1 MMSGRRRH
9 SVGVVQRACRCHA
22 ARARV
27 AAARAAA
34 LVVQQQRRRSAA
46 LIIQRMA
53 IRALL
58 KTSARSAGVRARPQ
72 PRAHPRLPQAISVI
86 VGFARVVLARRAMQK
101 ARGAATAA
109 TAGRRWAG
117 ACVRVQSHV
126 RGWLARR
133 QVRPALAEQGCAR
146 AALMIQRQYRGH
158 AAAREA
164 TLRRRCLVLT
174 CAALRLQCAWR
185 GRRARAARA
194 VRLQAHLATTA
205 AAAIQR
211 AYRASAARVVLAE
224 MKDVDV
230 QAARREARWLRR
242 RERSARMLQ
251 RMLRG
256 HAGRVRA
263 RRLLLVVQ
271 RDETEF
277 LANLSAFRLREEA
290 AAMAL
295 DTVDADSAECWEG
308 GEEAERRAA
317 ELRREI
323 LGDLRITLCPCD
335 YACTGVCT
343 CMHLHVGVHTGAAQ
357 AALEHARRSV
367 LALTSADARLNG
379 PCDLIGEEEKT
390 CMAATEAPAAHQ
402 GTLESNACDDADDA
416 VRRASGIAYVQMH
429 AAVEAML
436 ESGGKESGTAR
447 TASVPGALTGAA
459 ACETVT
465 SQGINA
471 IEPQNSASGAGMSCM
486 AAAAKVQAV
495 WKGHYARNRVRR
507 FLQKL
512 AAVRLQRL
520 FRGHLGR
527 RLLVAARL
535 NAQFSAAKAAVPA
548 DKSKVKA
555 TPFQALR
562 AKAAAGS
569 ASSMAMQKERGRL
582 QVCGKASVAD
592 SAVASTHPA
601 EPFVHPGGS
610 SHSGQQVPCPH
621 CPGVPPDPPAPSS
634 VRQSWAPA
642 LSPCDFKRPDGQG
655 REATD
660 EAQGAALVLGC
671 ASLMG
676 SPMRAGEG
684 RVFHSSTEGLRLL

>member
-1 MMSGRRRH
+1 
-9 SVGVVQRACRCHA
+9 
-22 ARARV
+22 
-27 AAARAAA
+27 
-34 LVVQQQRRRSAA
+34 
-46 LIIQRMA
+46 
-53 IRALL
+53 
-58 KTSARSAGVRARPQ
+58 
-72 PRAHPRLPQAISVI
+72 
-86 VGFARVVLARRAMQK
+86 
-101 ARGAATAA
+101 
-109 TAGRRWAG
+109 
-117 ACVRVQSHV
+117 
-126 RGWLARR
+126 
-133 QVRPALAEQGCAR
+133 
-146 AALMIQRQYRGH
+146 
-158 AAAREA
+158 
-164 TLRRRCLVLT
+164 
-174 CAALRLQCAWR
+174 
-185 GRRARAARA
+185 
-194 VRLQAHLATTA
+194 
-205 AAAIQR
+205 
-211 AYRASAARVVLAE
+211 
-224 MKDVDV
+224 
-230 QAARREARWLRR
+230 
-242 RERSARMLQ
+242 
-251 RMLRG
+251 
-256 HAGRVRA
+256 
-263 RRLLLVVQ
+263 
-271 RDETEF
+271 
-277 LANLSAFRLREEA
+277 
-290 AAMAL
+290 
-295 DTVDADSAECWEG
+295 
-308 GEEAERRAA
+308 
-317 ELRREI
+317 
-323 LGDLRITLCPCD
+323 
-335 YACTGVCT
+335 
-343 CMHLHVGVHTGAAQ
+343 MHLHVGVHTGAAQ

-379 PCDLIGEEEKT
+379 PCDPVGEEERT
-390 CMAATEAPAAHQ
+390 CMAATDAPAAHQ
-402 GTLESNACDDADDA
+402 GTLESNACDDADA

-436 ESGGKESGTAR
+436 ESGGEESGAAR
-447 TASVPGALTGAA
+447 TVIVPGALTDAA

-471 IEPQNSASGAGMSCM
+471 IEPQNSASGARMSCM

-535 NAQFSAAKAAVPA
+535 NAQSSAAAAAVPA

-562 AKAAAGS
+562 AKAAAGN

-592 SAVASTHPA
+592 SAVATTLPA

-610 SHSGQQVPCPH
+610 SHSGQQVLCPH

-634 VRQSWAPA
+634 LRQSWAPA
-642 LSPCDFKRPDGQG
+642 LSPCDIKRPAGDLTGEG
-655 REATD
+655 REGTD

>member
-1 MMSGRRRH
+1 MISGRSRH

-117 ACVRVQSHV
+117 ACVRIQSHV

-146 AALMIQRQYRGH
+146 AAVMIQRQYRGH

-194 VRLQAHLATTA
+194 ARLQAHLATTA

-211 AYRASAARVVLAE
+211 AYRACAARVVLAE
-224 MKDVDV
+224 MKDVEV
-230 QAARREARWLRR
+230 QVARREARWLRR

-256 HAGRVRA
+256 HAGRVHA

-323 LGDLRITLCPCD
+323 LGNLGITLCPCV
-335 YACTGVCT
+335 YACTSRG
-343 CMHLHVGVHTGAAQ
+343 CMHMHAFTCWCAYRCCAGGSRAR
-357 AALEHARRSV
+357 AALGVGADQRR
-367 LALTSADARLNG
+367 
-379 PCDLIGEEEKT
+379 
-390 CMAATEAPAAHQ
+390 
-402 GTLESNACDDADDA
+402 
-416 VRRASGIAYVQMH
+416 
-429 AAVEAML
+429 
-436 ESGGKESGTAR
+436 R
-447 TASVPGALTGAA
+447 TAEWPL
-459 ACETVT
+459 
-465 SQGINA
+465 
-471 IEPQNSASGAGMSCM
+471 
-486 AAAAKVQAV
+486 
-495 WKGHYARNRVRR
+495 
-507 FLQKL
+507 
-512 AAVRLQRL
+512 
-520 FRGHLGR
+520 
-527 RLLVAARL
+527 
-535 NAQFSAAKAAVPA
+535 
-548 DKSKVKA
+548 
-555 TPFQALR
+555 
-562 AKAAAGS
+562 
-569 ASSMAMQKERGRL
+569 
-582 QVCGKASVAD
+582 
-592 SAVASTHPA
+592 
-601 EPFVHPGGS
+601 
-610 SHSGQQVPCPH
+610 
-621 CPGVPPDPPAPSS
+621 
-634 VRQSWAPA
+634 
-642 LSPCDFKRPDGQG
+642 
-655 REATD
+655 
-660 EAQGAALVLGC
+660 
-671 ASLMG
+671 
-676 SPMRAGEG
+676 
-684 RVFHSSTEGLRLL
+684 

>member
-164 TLRRRCLVLT
+164 TLRRRCLV
-174 CAALRLQCAWR
+174 
-185 GRRARAARA
+185 
-194 VRLQAHLATTA
+194 
-205 AAAIQR
+205 AIQR
-211 AYRASAARVVLAE
+211 AYRASAAREVVAA
-224 MKDVDV
+224 MKDVEV
-230 QAARREARWLRR
+230 QVARREARWLRR

-471 IEPQNSASGAGMSCM
+471 IEPQNSASAARMSCM

-610 SHSGQQVPCPH
+610 SHSGQQVLCPH

-634 VRQSWAPA
+634 LRQSWAPA

>member
-117 ACVRVQSHV
+117 ACVRIQSHV

-164 TLRRRCLVLT
+164 TLRRRCLV
-174 CAALRLQCAWR
+174 
-185 GRRARAARA
+185 
-194 VRLQAHLATTA
+194 
-205 AAAIQR
+205 AIQR

-242 RERSARMLQ
+242 RERSARLLQ

-535 NAQFSAAKAAVPA
+535 NAQSSAAAAAVPA

-592 SAVASTHPA
+592 SAVATTLPA